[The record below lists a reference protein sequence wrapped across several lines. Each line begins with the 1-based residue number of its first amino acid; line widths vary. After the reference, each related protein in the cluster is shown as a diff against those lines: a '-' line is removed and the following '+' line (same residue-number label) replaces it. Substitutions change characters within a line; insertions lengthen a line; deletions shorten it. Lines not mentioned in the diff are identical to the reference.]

1 MTIRCLLIESDPP
14 MQIHGADALPYI
26 DPAVRA
32 EQILVRFGPFRSDTA
47 GEIPNVVAVLRN
59 ADGEATDAV
68 VDPPIAARAVVY
80 VRDGDATVEEFV
92 GVVESV
98 HLELTPDGSTIEI
111 RA

>member
-1 MTIRCLLIESDPP
+1 MIRWLLIESDPP

-32 EQILVRFGPFRSDTA
+32 EQILVRFGPFRSDVT
-47 GEIPNVVAVLRN
+47 GEIPNVVAMLRN
-59 ADGEATDAV
+59 SDGEATDAMA
-68 VDPPIAARAVVY
+68 DPPIAARAVVLM
-80 VRDGDATVEEFV
+80 REGDTTVEEFA

-98 HLELTPDGSTIEI
+98 ALAIAPDGGSIEV